1 MRVSMSLRWLSAAW
15 LLGLCLLP
23 FVAYLQPPLQL
34 LRAAATSADE
44 VVVGADKDH
53 VVLLSHPGDA
63 GAGWE
68 GAETRMARITSA
80 PWKVKMPEVWG
91 HVPQR
96 QEAWDAAGEILHLDI
111 DPAEDMAVMTGLAE
125 GKSRIWLSA
134 RRPGASDS
142 WRQPWPVPALLDF
155 AGSCAFAVFDDHP
168 DREGDLLVAL
178 RPAMQRG
185 AETLI
190 LAGGYWKG
198 GFDMARIPR
207 RGGYGQVW
215 LLDEINSAADEMALV
230 PGPDGGGWLST
241 ERLRGKGG
249 LDPWWC
255 PTIPSGINLALDS
268 ADVMLK
274 GHTLEVFCGT
284 QPVLG
289 LQWKAKVEGRVVAGL
304 SSDDRGRVSLDLLKS
319 GRRYDFELEG
329 TPPADCLKATAV
341 WRDPMGVV
349 IRRWSMNG
357 TTWRLSFLTALPLG
371 GWRTAAEDLST
382 LPEPL
387 FIRAQ
392 TPLNQADW
400 VVFHGI
406 GKLSL
411 SPMDQTQIRAL
422 AQHLKSRPEDVVHIV
437 GHASPDGNPQANVRL
452 AAERARHVAAQL
464 EFAGLPSAQIRFEGM
479 GDELPLRECPPGVSC
494 PEGELERSRR
504 TELHIRIANTANGTS
519 MQ

>member
-1 MRVSMSLRWLSAAW
+1 MTASKFHWSLSVAW
-15 LLGLCLLP
+15 LLCWLP
-23 FVAYLQPPLQL
+23 LMARTQPQLQL
-34 LRAAATSADE
+34 LRAAATAADE
-44 VVVGADKDH
+44 VVVGSDMDH
-53 VVLLSHPGDA
+53 VVLLSHSGEA
-63 GAGWE
+63 GENWM

-96 QEAWDAAGEILHLDI
+96 REIWAAAGEILHLDI

-125 GKSRIWLSA
+125 GKGRIWLSA
-134 RRPGASDS
+134 RRRGAPDS

-155 AGSCAFAVFDDHP
+155 AGTCAFAVFDDHP

-185 AETLI
+185 AETLV
-190 LAGGYWKG
+190 LAGGQWKG

-249 LDPWWC
+249 IDPWWC
-255 PTIPSGINLALDS
+255 PLIPSGINLTSDSLDAL
-268 ADVMLK
+268 LK
-274 GHTLEVFCGT
+274 GHTLEVFCGM

-289 LQWKAKVEGRVVAGL
+289 LRWKATAEGRAVADL
-304 SSDDRGRVSLDLLKS
+304 SSDEKGLVSLDMLKA
-319 GRRYDFELEG
+319 GRRYIFELEG
-329 TPPADCLKATAV
+329 APPEDCLQATAV
-341 WRDPMGVV
+341 WRDPTGAV
-349 IRRWSMNG
+349 IRRWSLDG
-357 TTWRLSFLTALPLG
+357 RTWRLSFLTALPLG
-371 GWRTAAEDLST
+371 GWRTATEDLSK
-382 LPEPL
+382 LPEPQ
-387 FIRAQ
+387 FSGPKSRWNH
-392 TPLNQADW
+392 PDW
-400 VVFHGI
+400 VVFHRV

-411 SPMDQTQIRAL
+411 TPRDQTQLRAL

-479 GDELPLRECPPGVSC
+479 GDELPLKECPPGVSC
-494 PEGELERSRR
+494 PQGELERSRR